1 MNKKLSDSFF
11 RDIKKRKLKA
21 NHGHLLVVYYI
32 SAGYMPEFVV
42 QRYKLRPNKPN
53 NLRTFLLKQHLHSK
67 SHQILCKWKHVKINK
82 IAISHIDQYISKK
95 LDLTKACKYY
105 KLVG

>member
-11 RDIKKRKLKA
+11 RDIKKQKLKA
-21 NHGHLLVVYYI
+21 NHGHLLAIYYI
-32 SAGYMPEFVV
+32 SAGYLPDFVV

-67 SHQILCKWKHVKINK
+67 SHQILRKWKHVKNQQDSNFLYRPI
-82 IAISHIDQYISKK
+82 HFKK
-95 LDLTKACKYY
+95 NRSNQS
-105 KLVG
+105 V